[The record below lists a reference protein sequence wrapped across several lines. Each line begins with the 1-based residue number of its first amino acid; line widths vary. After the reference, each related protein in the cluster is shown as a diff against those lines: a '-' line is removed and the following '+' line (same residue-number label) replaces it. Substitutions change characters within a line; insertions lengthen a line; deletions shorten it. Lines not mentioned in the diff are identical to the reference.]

1 MSKATSAAL
10 VYDALGQL
18 HSTLYDNK
26 DYPNETGVPYYGPIT
41 TPPDE
46 NTLLSYARS
55 HLWRSFR
62 SDPTGLIWM
71 GARYYSPR
79 TTRFL
84 SPDPI
89 GASNCLNLY
98 HYAYGDPI
106 NYHDPDGRSGS
117 AVYHSP
123 AAQSPLVQAASLAM
137 MHCTDPQF
145 QSALHTSGHYLFHPR
160 MMGAL
165 QMAGGFAEAS
175 IGTGLMGTPFAPL
188 GAFLMLHGAD
198 HMATG
203 FRSLT
208 SGQHARTLTTSG
220 LMQMGLSESS
230 ASMIDAGI
238 GMAGSAVGM
247 GLRATQGALQLGS
260 IGSISQ
266 NVAKQY
272 GPPTS
277 NVPSLRVNNYLSN
290 NPLENTRYAY
300 KVQKQMRLDA
310 TTALP
315 DYHAFPRIVDNYA
328 SLSIRQTFRGRDSI
342 ERTRLMLEGSYHGKE
357 GYFEWIIEPSKQI
370 NHRFFNPHN

>member
-1 MSKATSAAL
+1 M
-10 VYDALGQL
+10 
-18 HSTLYDNK
+18 
-26 DYPNETGVPYYGPIT
+26 VPYYGPIT
-41 TPPDE
+41 TPPYE

-79 TTRFL
+79 ATRFL

-106 NYHDPDGRSGS
+106 NYHDPDGRFGS

-230 ASMIDAGI
+230 ASMIDSGI
-238 GMAGSAVGM
+238 GIIGSGAGVSM
-247 GLRATQGALQLGS
+247 GLRMAEGSLQLGGYANANHAAY
-260 IGSISQ
+260 I
-266 NVAKQY
+266 AR
-272 GPPTS
+272 P
-277 NVPSLRVNNYLSN
+277 VPSPRGLNKRQEIDILFGQGTVRASFGKKGTFQGQRLTKIVNDLKIGKLSPDQVPINIIYRDGQAIAINNRSLLVLKRSGYKPTVIKDVTGDSFFEGELNRHLRGSSPSHYIRVRGG
-290 NPLENTRYAY
+290 E
-300 KVQKQMRLDA
+300 VQ
-310 TTALP
+310 
-315 DYHAFPRIVDNYA
+315 
-328 SLSIRQTFRGRDSI
+328 S
-342 ERTRLMLEGSYHGKE
+342 SYVG
-357 GYFEWIIEPSKQI
+357 P
-370 NHRFFNPHN
+370 